1 MKCNLKP
8 LEFNVVVKPDAAEER
23 TAGGIILTTQTVD
36 ADKLASDSGTI
47 VALSPLAFS
56 YAEWP
61 EGTQLPQVGD
71 KVVYARYAGT
81 LRKAKPG
88 SDEEDLRI
96 LKDKDIMAV
105 IEPAEAVEQLYCAA
119 A

>member
-1 MKCNLKP
+1 MTHCNLRP
-8 LEFNVVVKPDAAEER
+8 MEFNVVVKPDATEEK
-23 TAGGIILTTQTVD
+23 TPGGIILTTQTVD
-36 ADKLASDSGTI
+36 ADKLASDNGVI

-61 EGTQLPQVGD
+61 EGTVLPKVGD
-71 KVVYARYAGT
+71 RVVFARYAGT

-88 SDEEDLRI
+88 TNEEDLRI

-105 IEPAEAVEQLYCAA
+105 IEPASVPLAAVA
-119 A
+119 